1 MNPIF
6 SRTLQAICSIAIVG
20 LLSACG
26 ASSTVEPFKPSRVVG
41 LGDGFN
47 DPAATVDDGT
57 TTRTV
62 VGQVAAYFGQPN
74 IVSKASAG
82 ALVSGLATQIDSV
95 VTANGGFSSGD
106 LVVITIG
113 TFDVKAFTDSA
124 TAAQASATAA
134 QALVTQVQR
143 LRTAGVNHILIMPVL
158 ELSRTPWGRA
168 NSFNP
173 TATPAATPAV
183 SWTNTFNETVLLALS
198 TAFGGQTPN
207 SVIYANASGVTSFFL
222 TATSLTVFS
231 PFTDTG
237 FSLTVAAGTLPACGS
252 ATLFTGCTTAVA
264 NANYTTMMFANGI
277 HLTPAGNRWVAQF
290 LFNAT
295 AQGWR

>member
-26 ASSTVEPFKPSRVVG
+26 ASSTVEPFKPTRVVG

-74 IVSKASAG
+74 IVSKAKAG
-82 ALVSGLATQIDSV
+82 AKIKASTGSLIPDLAAQIDDV
-95 VTANGGFSSGD
+95 VTNNGGFSATD
-106 LVVITIG
+106 LVFIAVG
-113 TFDVKAFTDSA
+113 TFDVKEGTNPN
-124 TAAQASATAA
+124 TAAQD
-134 QALVTQVQR
+134 LVTQVQR
-143 LRTAGVNHILIMPVL
+143 IKAAGAKHILIMPVL
-158 ELSRTPWGRA
+158 DVTRTPWGRV
-168 NSFNP
+168 NTSTVST
-173 TATPAATPAV
+173 TA
-183 SWTNTFNETVLLALS
+183 TNTFNEAVLLALS

-207 SVIYANASGVTSFFL
+207 SVIYANASGVTSLFL

-264 NANYTTMMFANGI
+264 NANYPTMMFANGI

>member
-6 SRTLQAICSIAIVG
+6 SRTFKALCSIAIVG

-26 ASSTVEPFKPSRVVG
+26 SGSTVEPFTPTRVIG

-47 DPAATVDDGT
+47 DATATVVDGT
-57 TTRTV
+57 TTLTV
-62 VGQVAAYFGQPN
+62 VGQVAAYFGQSN

-82 ALVSGLATQIDSV
+82 TLVSGLAAQIDSV

-106 LVVITIG
+106 LVVITVG
-113 TFDVKAFTDSA
+113 TFDVKAGA
-124 TAAQASATAA
+124 TPATEAQT
-134 QALVTQVQR
+134 LVTQVQR
-143 LRTAGVNHILIMPVL
+143 LKTAGVTHILIMPVL
-158 ELSRTPWGRA
+158 DVSRTPWGRA
-168 NSFNP
+168 NTGTVST
-173 TATPAATPAV
+173 TA
-183 SWTNTFNETVLLALS
+183 TNTFNETVLLALS
-198 TAFGGQTPN
+198 TAFGSQTPN

-222 TATSLTVFS
+222 TATSVAVFS

-237 FSLTVAAGTLPACGS
+237 FSSTVATGTPPACGN
-252 ATLFTGCTTAVA
+252 AALFTGCTSAAA
-264 NANYTTMMFANGI
+264 NASYTTMLFADGI

>member
-74 IVSKASAG
+74 IVSKAKAG
-82 ALVSGLATQIDSV
+82 AKIKASTGSLIPDLAAQIDDV
-95 VTANGGFSSGD
+95 VTNNGGFSATD
-106 LVVITIG
+106 LVFIAVG
-113 TFDVKAFTDSA
+113 TFDVKEGTNPN
-124 TAAQASATAA
+124 TAAQD
-134 QALVTQVQR
+134 LVTQVQR
-143 LRTAGVNHILIMPVL
+143 IKAAGAKHILIMPVL
-158 ELSRTPWGRA
+158 DVTRTPWGRV
-168 NSFNP
+168 NTSTVST
-173 TATPAATPAV
+173 TA
-183 SWTNTFNETVLLALS
+183 TNTFNEAVLLALS

-207 SVIYANASGVTSFFL
+207 SVIYANASGVTSLFL

-252 ATLFTGCTTAVA
+252 ATLFTGCTTALA
-264 NANYTTMMFANGI
+264 NANYPTMMFANGI